1 MAWLMIGILIGI
13 IGILLFCLWNVTK
26 EVYQFADK
34 LEKNLDAMIV
44 GMEPSSLDECEESLW
59 GKISEKLHR
68 VEQIWKQKEVESLEE
83 KQNIKEL
90 ISDISHQTKTPIA
103 NLEIYTELLGQEMM
117 SEQGHVF
124 LSDIKMQIEKL
135 DFLMESMVKMSR
147 LETGIIQIQK
157 EKTDLRGTLAKA
169 VAAIVPKAEKKQ
181 IQVYVNCE
189 KEIKIPHDRKWT
201 EEAIFNVLDN
211 AVKYTPRHGKI
222 EISVHY
228 QEIFTKISIK
238 DNGKGIPMN
247 RQAEIFKRFYREPE
261 VHEIEGIGVGLYLT
275 RKILE
280 LQKGYIQV
288 QSKENSGANFLLFFP
303 NEDA

>member
-1 MAWLMIGILIGI
+1 MAWLIIGILIGI
-13 IGILLFCLWNVTK
+13 IGILLFRLWKVTNG
-26 EVYQFADK
+26 VYQFADK
-34 LEKNLDAMIV
+34 LEKSLDAMMAD
-44 GMEPSSLDECEESLW
+44 MEPSGLVECEESLL

-68 VEQIWKQKEVESLEE
+68 VEHIWKHKEMESLEE

-103 NLEIYTELLGQEMM
+103 NLEIYTELLDQEMM
-117 SEQGHVF
+117 SDQGHVF
-124 LSDIKMQIEKL
+124 LNDIKMQIEKL

-157 EKTDLRGTLAKA
+157 EKIDLRQTLAKA
-169 VAAIVPKAEKKQ
+169 VAAIIPKAEQKKIQ
-181 IQVYVNCE
+181 IYVNCE
-189 KEIKIPHDRKWT
+189 NEIKLAHDRKWT

-222 EISVHY
+222 EISVQY
-228 QEIFTKISIK
+228 QEMFTKISIK
-238 DNGKGIPMN
+238 DNGKGIPMI

-261 VHEIEGIGVGLYLT
+261 VHEVEGIGVGLYLT

-280 LQKGYIQV
+280 LQNGYIQV
-288 QSKENSGANFLLFFP
+288 RSKENQGANFLLFLP

>member
-1 MAWLMIGILIGI
+1 MAWLIIGILIGI
-13 IGILLFCLWNVTK
+13 IGILLFRLWNVTK

-34 LEKNLDAMIV
+34 LEKNLDAMMV
-44 GMEPSSLDECEESLW
+44 GMEPSSLAECEESLW

-68 VEQIWKQKEVESLEE
+68 VEQIWKQKEIESLEE

-103 NLEIYTELLGQEMM
+103 NLEIYTELLDQEIM
-117 SEQGHVF
+117 SEQGHAF
-124 LSDIKMQIEKL
+124 LSDIKMQTEKL

-157 EKTDLRGTLAKA
+157 EETDLRGTLAKA

-222 EISVHY
+222 EILVQY

-288 QSKENSGANFLLFFP
+288 RSKENSGSNFLLFLP

>member
-1 MAWLMIGILIGI
+1 MAWLIIGILISM
-13 IGILLFCLWNVTK
+13 IGILLFRLWKITK

-34 LEKNLDAMIV
+34 LEKNLDAMMI
-44 GMEPSSLDECEESLW
+44 GIEPSDIVACEESLW
-59 GKISEKLHR
+59 GKISEKLQR
-68 VEQIWKQKEVESLEE
+68 VERIWKGKEFENLEE
-83 KQNIKEL
+83 KQRIKEL

-103 NLEIYTELLGQEMM
+103 NLEIYTELLDQEIM
-117 SEQGHVF
+117 SEQGHIF
-124 LSDIKMQIEKL
+124 LGDIKMQVEKL

-169 VAAIVPKAEKKQ
+169 VATIVPKAEQKQ
-181 IQVYVNCE
+181 IQVYVDCE
-189 KEIKIPHDRKWT
+189 KEINIPHDRKWT
-201 EEAIFNVLDN
+201 EEAIFNVLEN
-211 AVKYTPRHGKI
+211 AVKYTPCNGKI
-222 EISVHY
+222 EITVQQ

-238 DNGKGIPMN
+238 DNGKGIKMN

-288 QSKENSGANFLLFFP
+288 RSKEKNGADFLIFLP
-303 NEDA
+303 NEEL